1 MLTGNREVTQNAPCD
16 TINVKTTFDP
26 DARLC
31 LYTKKL
37 HIRLAQ
43 YPSGT
48 VLLAGSRP
56 LVKAAYH
63 FSICQATKI
72 HGKSQT
78 HPSTSR

>member
-1 MLTGNREVTQNAPCD
+1 MLTGNREVIQNARCD
-16 TINVKTTFDP
+16 TINVKTIFDP

-37 HIRLAQ
+37 HIRHAQ
-43 YPSGT
+43 YTSGT

-72 HGKSQT
+72 IGKFQI